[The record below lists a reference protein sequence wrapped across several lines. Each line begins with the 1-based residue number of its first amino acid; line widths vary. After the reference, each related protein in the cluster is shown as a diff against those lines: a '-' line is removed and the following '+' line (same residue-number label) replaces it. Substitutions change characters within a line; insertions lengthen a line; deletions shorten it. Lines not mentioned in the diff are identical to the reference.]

1 MKKNYVGFLLLYIW
15 QILKHFALTKSWAQ
29 TSFFW
34 RMETVGKGPPAVS
47 RLRTCG
53 LKNVSLTLKVLT
65 APPYHPLPTK
75 YLNQQQFGSC
85 FVVDDQGTLYSH
97 GSTAWLSLMGLQPF
111 FQIPT
116 GVASKLQALFQC
128 MLWVVAAAMLV
139 FVKLGLIVWKK
150 IVQKDWKAAFMI
162 EKTIARYIDSERSD

>member
-1 MKKNYVGFLLLYIW
+1 
-15 QILKHFALTKSWAQ
+15 
-29 TSFFW
+29 
-34 RMETVGKGPPAVS
+34 
-47 RLRTCG
+47 
-53 LKNVSLTLKVLT
+53 
-65 APPYHPLPTK
+65 
-75 YLNQQQFGSC
+75 
-85 FVVDDQGTLYSH
+85 
-97 GSTAWLSLMGLQPF
+97 MGLQPF

-162 EKTIARYIDSERSD
+162 EKTSRDGWILSDQIKKKF